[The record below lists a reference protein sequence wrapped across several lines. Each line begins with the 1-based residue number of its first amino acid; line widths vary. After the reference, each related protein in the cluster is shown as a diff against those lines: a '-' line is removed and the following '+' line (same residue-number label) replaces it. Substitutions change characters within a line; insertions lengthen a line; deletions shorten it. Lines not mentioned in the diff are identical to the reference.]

1 MRIDRRRKQR
11 GAALVEFAIVL
22 PVLVLL
28 LFGIIE
34 FTRAYSAKTTMTHA
48 AREGARTLALRGTVS
63 DAQARVRASSPSL
76 NQSNLTIT
84 TVPASGVCTPG
95 QTVSVVVSYQ
105 MPYSIPMFRSGDWS
119 LQETGVMRC
128 GG

>member
-1 MRIDRRRKQR
+1 M
-11 GAALVEFAIVL
+11 VEFALVL

-34 FTRAYSAKTTMTHA
+34 FTRAYNAKTSMTHA
-48 AREGARTLALRGTVS
+48 AREGARTLALRGTV
-63 DAQARVRASSPSL
+63 AEANARVRATAPSL

-95 QTVSVVVSYQ
+95 QTVTVVVSYQ
-105 MPYSIPMFRSGDWS
+105 MQYSIPMFRDGTWS

>member
-1 MRIDRRRKQR
+1 M
-11 GAALVEFAIVL
+11 VEFALVVPI
-22 PVLVLL
+22 LVLL

-34 FTRAYSAKTTMTHA
+34 FTRAYNAKTTMTHA
-48 AREGARTLALRGTVS
+48 AREGARTLALRGSVA

-76 NQSNLTIT
+76 NQSTLTIT
-84 TVPASGVCTPG
+84 TTPSTGTCTPG
-95 QTVSVVVSYQ
+95 QTVTVVLSYQ
-105 MPYSIPMFRSGDWS
+105 MPYSIPMFRSGTWS

>member
-1 MRIDRRRKQR
+1 M
-11 GAALVEFAIVL
+11 VEFAIVL

-34 FTRAYSAKTTMTHA
+34 FTRAYNAKTTMTHA
-48 AREGARTLALRGTVS
+48 AREGARTLALRGSVS

-76 NQSNLTIT
+76 NQSSLTIT

-95 QTVSVVVSYQ
+95 QTVRVVVSYQ
-105 MPYSIPMFRSGDWS
+105 MPYSIPMYRNGTWS

>member
-1 MRIDRRRKQR
+1 M
-11 GAALVEFAIVL
+11 VEFAMVL

-34 FTRAYSAKTTMTHA
+34 FTRAYNAKTTMTHA
-48 AREGARTLALRGTVS
+48 AREGARTLALRGSVS

-76 NQSNLTIT
+76 NQNNLTIT
-84 TVPASGVCTPG
+84 TIPASGTCTSG

-105 MPYSIPMFRSGDWS
+105 MRYSIPMFRSGNWS